1 MAASVL
7 TVFHPSVPARW
18 SGLGA
23 GLLMATVL
31 IVRSRAGIICALAAV
46 GLMCVLRKIPTRRL
60 VTVKSLAIGLVGL
73 AILVLL
79 AVAFWGTVEPLL
91 EPFYG
96 AWRRNAVDSDAERW
110 QSTVLGFQ
118 AWLKHPVFGNGL
130 GAFLLEREAAGLPAL
145 VIHSVPV
152 WFLAE
157 MGIVGLAAYV
167 FFVASLLYC
176 GISALRRRPA
186 DGRGILI
193 VVASFVLMGLVH
205 DIFFQRTFWFAC
217 SLVLLNLER
226 IPGRTRHEG
235 ASQPP
240 HP

>member
-1 MAASVL
+1 
-7 TVFHPSVPARW
+7 
-18 SGLGA
+18 
-23 GLLMATVL
+23 
-31 IVRSRAGIICALAAV
+31 
-46 GLMCVLRKIPTRRL
+46 
-60 VTVKSLAIGLVGL
+60 VTVKSLAIGLVAL
-73 AILVLL
+73 AILVIL
-79 AVAFWGTVEPLL
+79 AVAFWGTVEPLF

-176 GISALRRRPA
+176 GISALPRRTA
-186 DGRGILI
+186 DGRGLLI
-193 VVASFVLMGLVH
+193 IVASFVLMGLVH

-217 SLVLLNLER
+217 SLVLLNVER
-226 IPGRTRHEG
+226 IPGRSARHEG
-235 ASQPP
+235 APQPP

>member
-1 MAASVL
+1 
-7 TVFHPSVPARW
+7 
-18 SGLGA
+18 
-23 GLLMATVL
+23 
-31 IVRSRAGIICALAAV
+31 
-46 GLMCVLRKIPTRRL
+46 
-60 VTVKSLAIGLVGL
+60 
-73 AILVLL
+73 
-79 AVAFWGTVEPLL
+79 
-91 EPFYG
+91 
-96 AWRRNAVDSDAERW
+96 
-110 QSTVLGFQ
+110 
-118 AWLKHPVFGNGL
+118 
-130 GAFLLEREAAGLPAL
+130 
-145 VIHSVPV
+145 
-152 WFLAE
+152 

-176 GISALRRRPA
+176 GISALRRRTA

-235 ASQPP
+235 APQPP